1 MRTTTQLTLAG
12 LAALAATAP
21 LGLAAAIP
29 ATADGAN
36 PEPTTTSTTT
46 STTGSTTTAH
56 ERGNVIECTGTFRGR
71 AVYASLYENNVHGNV
86 VQVVIGDG
94 DDQVGSSRRTTK
106 DFIVEKQVHAGVRVG
121 GKRAVIDGHASRFG
135 KRIAIHDEFDDA
147 GQHVVVDGYHRKL
160 AKDLTLTWR
169 GQSVPLTC
177 DTAFSYD
184 LTVTKEDITG

>member
-12 LAALAATAP
+12 LAALAAAAP

-29 ATADGAN
+29 ATADGAT
-36 PEPTTTSTTT
+36 PEPTTTTSATT
-46 STTGSTTTAH
+46 SATTTAH

-94 DDQVGSSRRTTK
+94 DDQVGNSRRTTK

-135 KRIAIHDEFDDA
+135 KRLAIHDEIDDA
-147 GQHVVVDGYHRKL
+147 GQHITTDGYHRTL

-169 GQSVPLTC
+169 RQSRPLTC
-177 DTAFSYD
+177 DTAFFYD
-184 LTVTKEDITG
+184 LTVTKKDITG